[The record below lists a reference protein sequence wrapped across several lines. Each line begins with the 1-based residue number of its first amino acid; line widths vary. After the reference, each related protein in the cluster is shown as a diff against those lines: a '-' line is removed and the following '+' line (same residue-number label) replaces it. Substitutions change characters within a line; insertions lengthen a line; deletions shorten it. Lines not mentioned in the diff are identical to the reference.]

1 MTGRKM
7 LLYQF
12 SDILPLTSFI
22 KMFNYHIYLP
32 WYLHGTWYCV
42 QNIRKLLQFASQTS
56 VCVFWKKF
64 DVSSQGDKPYDY
76 KFLYAIWCSDLIS

>member
-1 MTGRKM
+1 MVLGIVSNTFVSYCNM
-7 LLYQF
+7 L
-12 SDILPLTSFI
+12 
-22 KMFNYHIYLP
+22 
-32 WYLHGTWYCV
+32 
-42 QNIRKLLQFASQTS
+42 ASQTS